1 MQGPHHFSP
10 LDEIIPPL
18 YIAFI
23 YGFPCPSTHK
33 EKVLSVLE
41 NGWSRTLDE
50 RPFLAGEIEF
60 DQSKGVRPGSLKL
73 RIPESHLNA
82 DKIAVN
88 DLTFPDNAWKYSYED
103 LRAQGMPTS
112 KLDAEVLAPLVSGSG
127 STFKVVTLQ
136 INFIPGGC
144 LLSICVSHSL
154 MDAGSTASILQSLAK
169 HCRDYQGSP
178 KALVPKDSD
187 EAESQE
193 THPLL
198 QKTADIA
205 KYNKLKHRPELW
217 HLLGLHATENI
228 DPGSSADTAKAF
240 RHLPAAALTPENL
253 STTSCIFSI
262 SPSAMQKLKQD
273 ASPDAPEWVSSGD
286 AVVALLWRSIMRARC
301 SFGPLD
307 ATQNARDSI
316 VSVAMNGRK
325 LMSPRLPSSY
335 IGNII
340 FCCMTRLPMGTL
352 LSPKTGLPETT
363 LAIRRNIEWV
373 KQQQVL
379 EDAVSLASCI
389 PNVASLKIAFK
400 DFFGADLVTV
410 SWVEMP
416 FYNID
421 FGPIFGETGRAEF
434 FRIPKG
440 QFSGLCTL
448 QPRQTNGVVDV
459 IISLGIEEMRRLREN
474 WEFAQYFQFL
484 SE

>member
-1 MQGPHHFSP
+1 MQGLHHFSP

-23 YGFPCPSTHK
+23 YGFPCPSAHK
-33 EKVLSVLE
+33 EKVLSVLQ

-50 RPFLAGEIEF
+50 RPFLAGEVEF

-73 RIPESHLNA
+73 RIPESHMNA
-82 DKIAVN
+82 NTIVTN
-88 DLTFPDNAWKYSYED
+88 DLTLPDKAWEDSYED

-112 KLDAEVLAPLVSGSG
+112 KLDAKVLAPLVSGAG
-127 STFKVVTLQ
+127 STSKVVTLQ

-144 LLSICVSHSL
+144 LLSFCVSHSL
-154 MDAGSTASILQSLAK
+154 MDAGSTASILQLLAK
-169 HCRDYQGSP
+169 HCRDSQDSP
-178 KALVPKDSD
+178 KALVPNDSD
-187 EAESQE
+187 QLQSKE

-198 QKTADIA
+198 QKAAGIA
-205 KYNKLKHRPELW
+205 EYNKLKHRSELW
-217 HLLGLHATENI
+217 HLLGLHATENL
-228 DPGSSADTAKAF
+228 DPGSTTNTAKAF
-240 RHLPAAALTPENL
+240 RHLPAAASLPDNS

-262 SPSAMQKLKQD
+262 SPGTMQKLKRD

-286 AVVALLWRSIMRARC
+286 AVVALLWRSIMRARF
-301 SFGPLD
+301 SSQRLD
-307 ATQNARDSI
+307 ATQNAKHSI
-316 VSVAMNGRK
+316 VSVAVNGRK
-325 LMSPRLPSSY
+325 LISPRLPSSY
-335 IGNII
+335 IGNVV

-352 LSPKTGLPETT
+352 LSPKTSLPETA
-363 LAIRRNIEWV
+363 LAIRRNVEWV
-373 KQQQVL
+373 KHQQVL
-379 EDAVSLASCI
+379 EDAISLASSI
-389 PNVASLKIAFK
+389 PDVASLKIAFE
-400 DFFGADLVTV
+400 DFFRTDLVTI

-434 FRIPKG
+434 FRIPKA

-459 IISLGIEEMRRLREN
+459 IISLGVEEMRRLREN